1 MRKTRKL
8 WPPNRGWT
16 GGFIRSFAP
25 RQAALA
31 LQSDR
36 LEDNIIAILARVR
49 DPRAA
54 VKRVLSSIAAADP
67 SERARALTGFP
78 ILARLRRL
86 EEAIEREARQMPLL
100 DDIIMNNRV
109 LGREYRRGEAA
120 VVARL
125 IEKRF
130 GDVSAGLRERL
141 AEMSAA
147 EIEAVGLRVLEAGR
161 VEELLG

>member
-1 MRKTRKL
+1 
-8 WPPNRGWT
+8 
-16 GGFIRSFAP
+16 
-25 RQAALA
+25 
-31 LQSDR
+31 
-36 LEDNIIAILARVR
+36 
-49 DPRAA
+49 
-54 VKRVLSSIAAADP
+54 
-67 SERARALTGFP
+67 
-78 ILARLRRL
+78 
-86 EEAIEREARQMPLL
+86 MPLL